1 MTSFIDLCVTDIL
14 QKHRENLLNTTVVFP
29 SKRAMVFFKRSMQTH
44 ISQMVFLPKLSTIQE
59 FCLEKQNATIPD
71 DFTLVHLL
79 YQSYRTFAKT
89 TETLEDFYP
98 WGEMLLSD
106 FDDIDKYKINAKDLF
121 TNIADIKDIES
132 LFDYLNEEQKKIISD
147 FWDTTKIP
155 TKSSEN
161 DVRKNF
167 LNLWKLLPSIYTDFT
182 QKLQEQHLCYEGMAI
197 RSVAELPVEE
207 KAELFGNKTYLFI
220 GFNALSE
227 CEKSLF
233 SFLQNRK
240 QAFFYWDYDTYYKQD
255 QSHEA
260 GIFIRKNLQEFK
272 NELDESN
279 FSNFLH
285 DKTIQLVKAPNELA
299 QAKYCSEVLKNATV
313 EDTAIVLA
321 DEKLIVPILNS
332 IPPDI
337 KYNITLGYPI
347 RSSAAYTLFES
358 ILDLYVNV
366 SSNAFYYKDVL
377 RICEN
382 SLFSL
387 ENQKNAISLRSK
399 IVKEKKITIP
409 QKECVEVSKFD
420 YIFKA
425 DVQTDTYVNSL
436 KETIIEFSTQN
447 ALDDIDKSIFY
458 TIYTELAA
466 LQTVIDG
473 QHIHFERI
481 SFINN
486 LLKKS
491 LQNKT
496 IAIAGEPLEG
506 LQVMGILEAR
516 MLDFKNLILTSVTDE
531 NLPKT
536 STGGSFIPY
545 NLRVAFGMPTIKE
558 QSAMYSYY
566 FYRLLQRSENIT
578 LLYSESSGENKA
590 EKSRFILQLLYESP
604 FKNLSDGKNNPNKKF
619 SGIQETEYYYTISPN
634 NAIEYSSAHTGNEIE
649 TFVRDIKSTRKLSP
663 TALIKFI
670 QCERQFY
677 FSAIKGLRKPQD
689 FEELPQAV
697 DIGNYFH
704 TAMETIYKPYINK
717 EVTPAI
723 IDAIL
728 KDQDALKQVLTDA
741 MKQNNAPQNVRDQ
754 NSKEFLTLLKRINN
768 FLEAEKQK
776 PFTIVALESD
786 EAQLLLPN
794 GINIGGRIDRLDF
807 CQGVYRIVDYKT
819 GNCNEEKLRK
829 KISIQDIE
837 TLFTKNKTYPKEA
850 FQALFY
856 AYIFK
861 KLHSENSYQPN
872 LFFIQLF
879 GNDANKTTLDI
890 GGEELIT
897 FDGEL
902 LTQFEEKLLQLT
914 NAMISA
920 EQEFELTTIA
930 DTCTYCDFKA
940 FCNKETNEASF

>member
-14 QKHRENLLNTTVVFP
+14 QKHSENLLNTTVVFP

-59 FCLEKQNATIPD
+59 FYLEKQNATIPD

-79 YQSYRTFAKT
+79 YLSYRTFAKT

-121 TNIADIKDIES
+121 TNIADIKAIES

-155 TKSSEN
+155 AKSSEN

-167 LNLWKLLPSIYTDFT
+167 LNMWKLLPSIYTDFK

-197 RSVAELPVEE
+197 RSVAELPVEQ
-207 KAELFGNKTYLFI
+207 KAELFDNKTYLFI

-255 QSHEA
+255 ESHEA
-260 GIFIRKNLQEFK
+260 GIFIRKNLKEFP
-272 NELDESN
+272 NELDESA
-279 FSNFLH
+279 FSNFLR
-285 DKTIQLVKAPNELA
+285 DKNIQLVKAPNEVA
-299 QAKYCSEVLKNATV
+299 QAKYCGEVIKNATL

-321 DEKLIVPILNS
+321 DEKLIVPLLNS
-332 IPPDI
+332 IPAGT

-358 ILDLYVNV
+358 ILELYAHASGNE
-366 SSNAFYYKDVL
+366 FYYKNVMS
-377 RICEN
+377 ICEN

-387 ENQKNAISLRSK
+387 ESRKNATKLHSK
-399 IVKEKKITIP
+399 IVKEKRITIP
-409 QKECVEVSKFD
+409 QKECVEVSKLD

-425 DVQTDTYVNSL
+425 NLQTNTYVNSL
-436 KETIIEFSTQN
+436 KETIIEFSIQN
-447 ALDDIDKSIFY
+447 ALNDIDKSIFY

-604 FKNLSDGKNNPNKKF
+604 FKNLSEEKDNPYKKY
-619 SGIQETEYYYTISPN
+619 SGIREAEYYYTISPSEELQFAESSDDI
-634 NAIEYSSAHTGNEIE
+634 AIFRHNITTN
-649 TFVRDIKSTRKLSP
+649 KKLSP
-663 TALIKFI
+663 TSLIKYI

-697 DIGNYFH
+697 DLGNYFH
-704 TAMETIYKPYINK
+704 TTMETIYKPYVNK

-728 KDQDALKQVLTDA
+728 KDQDTLQQTLLNA
-741 MKQNNAPQNVRDQ
+741 MKENNAPQNVRDT
-754 NSKEFLTLLKRINN
+754 NSKEFQTMFKRINN

-776 PFTIVALESD
+776 TFTIIALESD
-786 EAQLLLPN
+786 EGQLQLPN

-819 GNCNEEKLRK
+819 GNCNEEKQRK
-829 KISIQDIE
+829 KTTIKDID
-837 TLFTKNKTYPKEA
+837 TLFTANKDYPKEA

-861 KLHSENSYQPN
+861 KLHPKNSYQPN
-872 LFFIQLF
+872 LFFIQLYASE
-879 GNDANKTTLDI
+879 ANKTTLQI
-890 GGEELIT
+890 NGQELIT
-897 FDGEL
+897 FDDEL
-902 LTQFEEKLLQLT
+902 FTQYEERLQALTDS
-914 NAMISA
+914 MIHPDK
-920 EQEFELTTIA
+920 EFKMTDISN
-930 DTCTYCDFKA
+930 TCTYCDFKA
-940 FCNKETNEASF
+940 FCNKEATKSIF